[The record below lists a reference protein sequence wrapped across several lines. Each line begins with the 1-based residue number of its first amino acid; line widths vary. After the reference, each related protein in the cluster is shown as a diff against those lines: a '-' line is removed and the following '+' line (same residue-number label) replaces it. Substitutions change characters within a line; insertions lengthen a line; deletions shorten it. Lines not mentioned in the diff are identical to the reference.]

1 MHALA
6 GFSVALLGLA
16 SFAPSALA
24 VPGYRRDNSG
34 LEPYITVNPDG
45 AASTVT
51 PVATTING
59 IATTINASP
68 SATTTGAG
76 AQETQ
81 AGGSSFDVCH
91 NKDGPSAPFCVPTN
105 GTHLEPRS
113 TYYITWDT
121 SAFPGNA
128 SVFVLGNYLNASV
141 GGEQA
146 FQSLTLSGSRGWY
159 ALNVLEAWKQK
170 SKENYIDLFLASA
183 TGGERLAGPRI
194 AIGTAPEEV
203 EFKPTQAP
211 KGPALYIAL
220 PAVFGFIILCVC
232 GGFWWNRHARVIGL
246 GNVMG
251 RRKGYGIGKSRGERL
266 GMGRKGAIKLQEREG
281 LAGGPLDAQTS
292 FRDDTFDMEQ
302 EQNRARRRDSDL
314 GSLVGTPTRP
324 EFGNGV
330 GGGAGG
336 SNVFRS
342 EMERQERERRV

>member
-6 GFSVALLGLA
+6 SFSVALLGLV

-24 VPGYRRDNSG
+24 VPGHRRRDDSG
-34 LEPYITVNPDG
+34 LEPWITVNPSSV
-45 AASTVT
+45 ASTVT

-59 IATTINASP
+59 VATTINASP

-76 AQETQ
+76 AQQTQ
-81 AGGSSFDVCH
+81 AGGSSFDVC
-91 NKDGPSAPFCVPTN
+91 NNTDGANAPFCVPTN
-105 GTHLEPRS
+105 GTHLEPGS

-121 SAFPGNA
+121 SAFPGNV
-128 SVFVLGNYLNASV
+128 SVFILVNYLNASV

-146 FQSLTLSGSRGWY
+146 FQSETLSGSRGWY
-159 ALNVLEAWKQK
+159 ALSVLEAWKQG
-170 SKENYIDLFLASA
+170 SKENYIDLFLATAS
-183 TGGERLAGPRI
+183 GGKRLPGPRI
-194 AIGTAPEEV
+194 AIGTAPAAED
-203 EFKPTQAP
+203 FKPTAAP

-220 PAVFGFIILCVC
+220 PAVFGFIIVCVC
-232 GGFWWNRHARVIGL
+232 GGFWWNRHVRKIGL

-281 LAGGPLDAQTS
+281 EAAALDAQTS
-292 FRDDTFDMEQ
+292 FRDEPLDLGQD
-302 EQNRARRRDSDL
+302 RARRDSDL
-314 GSLVGTPTRP
+314 GSLVGTPIRP

-330 GGGAGG
+330 GGGGN
-336 SNVFRS
+336 NVFRS

>member
-1 MHALA
+1 M
-6 GFSVALLGLA
+6 
-16 SFAPSALA
+16 PCI
-24 VPGYRRDNSG
+24 DNSG
-34 LEPYITVNPDG
+34 VEPWITVNADG
-45 AASTVT
+45 VASTVT

-59 IATTINASP
+59 VATTIDAPP

-76 AQETQ
+76 AQQTQ
-81 AGGSSFDVCH
+81 AGGSSFDVCN
-91 NKDGPSAPFCVPTN
+91 NKDGANAPFCVPTN
-105 GTHLEPRS
+105 GTHLEPGS

-128 SVFVLGNYLNASV
+128 SVFIVGNYLNASV

-146 FQSLTLSGSRGWY
+146 FQSDTVSGSRGWY
-159 ALNVLEAWKQK
+159 ALTVLEAWKQG
-170 SKENYIDLFLASA
+170 SKENYIDLFLATA
-183 TGGERLAGPRI
+183 AGGKRLLGPRI
-194 AIGTAPEEV
+194 AIGTAPEVV
-203 EFKPTQAP
+203 EDKPKAAP
-211 KGPALYIAL
+211 TGPAVYIAL

-232 GGFWWNRHARVIGL
+232 GGFFWNRHVRKIGL

-251 RRKGYGIGKSRGERL
+251 RRRGYGIGKSRGERL

-281 LAGGPLDAQTS
+281 EASALDAQTS
-292 FRDDTFDMEQ
+292 FRDDTFDLEQ
-302 EQNRARRRDSDL
+302 DRVRRRDSDL

-330 GGGAGG
+330 GGGGGGGG